1 MELGKSLQAQPG
13 HRKPSAL
20 LTGITGSELKA
31 IREAYGL
38 SASGVSG
45 IQGLSQISRFMSGA
59 FERCARSIPPSV
71 AKLAWMDAHHG
82 ITRV

>member
-45 IQGLSQISRFMSGA
+45 I
-59 FERCARSIPPSV
+59 
-71 AKLAWMDAHHG
+71 
-82 ITRV
+82 